1 MNRVLVTGG
10 CGFIGVN
17 LVQQLID
24 KNDKVYVL
32 DNNSSGDNFI
42 KNKLVK
48 YYDVDVSQVT
58 DYDFFVE
65 GVIDYVVHLAALPRI
80 QFSLKNPD
88 KVFDANM
95 IGTKNVTA
103 WCAKNKI
110 PLVFAG
116 TSSVHGDKL
125 VNPYTATKYLGEELI
140 KMYCLLYDLDASI
153 LRFYNVYG
161 EPNTYQD
168 DYGLVMTIF
177 EKQFKNNEPLTI
189 TGDGNQRRDFTHVSQ
204 ICDGIIKAGVAM
216 KSSFISGLNEFELG
230 TGQNYS
236 INELAKLFDHPI
248 KYIPARSGEMLSTFA
263 DNKKAKKVLAW
274 DPKDLLPEFVEYIQN
289 KYKNKK

>member
-17 LVQQLID
+17 LVKQLID

-58 DYDFFVE
+58 DYNFFVE

-95 IGTKNVTA
+95 IGTKNITA

-116 TSSVHGDKL
+116 TSSIHGDKL

-140 KMYCLLYDLDASI
+140 KMYCLLYDLNASI

-189 TGDGNQRRDFTHVSQ
+189 TGNGNQRRDFTHVSQ
-204 ICDGIIKAGVAM
+204 ICDGIIKSGIAM

-236 INELAKLFDHPI
+236 INELAKLFNHPI

-274 DPKDLLPEFVEYIQN
+274 DPKDMLPEFVEYIQN

>member
-1 MNRVLVTGG
+1 MNRVLITGG

-88 KVFDANM
+88 KVFAANM

-140 KMYCLLYDLDASI
+140 KMYCLLYDLNAAI

-189 TGDGNQRRDFTHVSQ
+189 TGNGNQRRDFTHVSQ

-216 KSSFISGLNEFELG
+216 KSSFISGLSEFELG

-248 KYIPARSGEMLSTFA
+248 KHIPARSGEMLSTFA

-274 DPKDLLPEFVEYIQN
+274 DPKDLLPEFVEHIQN

>member
-116 TSSVHGDKL
+116 TSSVHGDIL
-125 VNPYTATKYLGEELI
+125 V
-140 KMYCLLYDLDASI
+140 
-153 LRFYNVYG
+153 
-161 EPNTYQD
+161 
-168 DYGLVMTIF
+168 
-177 EKQFKNNEPLTI
+177 KN
-189 TGDGNQRRDFTHVSQ
+189 
-204 ICDGIIKAGVAM
+204 
-216 KSSFISGLNEFELG
+216 
-230 TGQNYS
+230 
-236 INELAKLFDHPI
+236 
-248 KYIPARSGEMLSTFA
+248 
-263 DNKKAKKVLAW
+263 
-274 DPKDLLPEFVEYIQN
+274 
-289 KYKNKK
+289 